1 MTVALTTRLP
11 TLTGICAPRAQG
23 IDIYFENVG
32 GRVSLFVAKLLN
44 EGARVP
50 ICGNAA
56 NYNKGTDVDASGPAD
71 FFSALP
77 DAPLNRFFLVTE
89 WFKDYAESDAFLLNA
104 AENGVLKY
112 RETIVDGLENA
123 PQAFIDSLN
132 GKHFGKQLIR
142 MC

>member
-1 MTVALTTRLP
+1 
-11 TLTGICAPRAQG
+11 
-23 IDIYFENVG
+23 
-32 GRVSLFVAKLLN
+32 
-44 EGARVP
+44 
-50 ICGNAA
+50 
-56 NYNKGTDVDASGPAD
+56 
-71 FFSALP
+71 SALP